1 MTLKTLPYD
10 TAEFLDD
17 DESITAYLEEAFAT
31 GEAAV
36 IVRALG
42 TAARA
47 RTLTEL
53 AQKTGLSRS
62 ALFEALSGE
71 SKTEFETILRI
82 ARALGL
88 DLTVRPRVPNA
99 A

>member
-1 MTLKTLPYD
+1 MTMKTLPYD

-17 DESITAYLEEAFAT
+17 EEAVTAYLEEAFAT
-31 GEAAV
+31 GDAVV
-36 IVRALG
+36 IVKALG

-53 AQKTGLSRS
+53 EQKTGLSRS
-62 ALFEALSGE
+62 ALVEALSGE
-71 SKTEFETILRI
+71 SQPEFETILRI
-82 ARALGL
+82 AHALGL
-88 DLTVRPRVPNA
+88 DLTVRPRVADA